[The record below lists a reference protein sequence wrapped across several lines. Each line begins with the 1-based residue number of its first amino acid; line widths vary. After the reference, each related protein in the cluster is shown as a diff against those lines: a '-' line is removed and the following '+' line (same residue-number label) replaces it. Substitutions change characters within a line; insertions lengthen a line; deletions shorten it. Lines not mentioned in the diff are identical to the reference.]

1 MQAELDADY
10 PDLEIQILGVNE
22 IGYDRD
28 NDEMV
33 ADRAL
38 PWLQDDAQ
46 ADVWESWGVTYRD
59 VWILDGENEIVDI
72 YNLTDNTLGDPS
84 NYSDLLEIF
93 VSAAS
98 D

>member
-10 PDLEIQILGVNE
+10 PDLEIRILGVNE
-22 IGYDRD
+22 IGYDAD

-33 ADRAL
+33 AGRTL

-59 VWILDGENEIVDI
+59 VWILDGENEVVDI
-72 YNLTDNTLGDPS
+72 FNLTDNTLGDPS
-84 NYSDLLEIF
+84 NYSDLLNAF
-93 VSAAS
+93 VDAAT